1 MENRRWLWM
10 ALIAWGAISVIW
22 TVLDMAALGWNHSR
36 GSMWFNLI
44 MGALVLVIGIY
55 RLLGGRSIP
64 QLARA
69 HERNPSNPSTPT

>member
-22 TVLDMAALGWNHSR
+22 TVLDMAALGWGHSR

-44 MGALVLVIGIY
+44 MGAIVLVIGIY

-64 QLARA
+64 QLAHDHGSR
-69 HERNPSNPSTPT
+69 R